1 MKKKK
6 KKFVKNYNGNI
17 MTVTLNETDAQ
28 RTFI

>member
-1 MKKKK
+1 MQKEKKN
-6 KKFVKNYNGNI
+6 FVKNYNGNI

>member
-1 MKKKK
+1 MQKEK